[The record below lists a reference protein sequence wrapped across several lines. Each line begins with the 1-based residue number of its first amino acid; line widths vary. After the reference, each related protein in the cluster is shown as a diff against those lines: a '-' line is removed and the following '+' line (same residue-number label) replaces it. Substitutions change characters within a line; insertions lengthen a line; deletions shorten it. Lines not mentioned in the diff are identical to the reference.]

1 MDSVQQENKY
11 SRDLTLTLNHGDLNQ
26 KIEEFKC
33 KNPEQVDEL
42 KLLLK
47 EVLMEAEQVAQVRI
61 DKKHVNIKSYRFI
74 CSVVLFLFPFSFS
87 FSFFINTFRATKL
100 KRKI

>member
-1 MDSVQQENKY
+1 MDSVHENKY
-11 SRDLTLTLNHGDLNQ
+11 ARDLTLTLNHGDLNQ
-26 KIEEFKC
+26 KIEEFKS

-42 KLLLK
+42 KLFLK

-74 CSVVLFLFPFSFS
+74 VGGGYNCVPIFIFISI
-87 FSFFINTFRATKL
+87 FINTFRATKL

>member
-1 MDSVQQENKY
+1 MDSVQETKY
-11 SRDLTLTLNHGDLNQ
+11 ARDLTLTLNHGDLNQ
-26 KIEEFKC
+26 KIEEFKS

-42 KLLLK
+42 KLFLQ

-61 DKKHVNIKSYRFI
+61 DKKHVNIKSYPTHIHTQTESIFSIFI
-74 CSVVLFLFPFSFS
+74 IEF
-87 FSFFINTFRATKL
+87 FRATKL